1 MGRDNLI
8 ARLKGEAEEQ
18 YRIFNQK
25 FVLTNRN
32 VMLGVKVPRM
42 RSIAREIA
50 GGDWEDFLRG
60 YGFSAGTAVGNMGTT
75 EAGGAERMP
84 KGAEIVSAD
93 TAVGTGAAVKTAEI
107 AGQPSREE
115 LCSTIF
121 FEEVMII
128 GMVIDLINVEPARRL
143 SLVEQFVPLIDNWAV
158 CDVFCG
164 GAKWV
169 GEPGRGPKSCNK
181 VPLEQMWEFLQ
192 RYLFPDMRECHLQGE
207 SAGKNLQRKCSGAN
221 PQGSM
226 EFEIRFGVVMLMSY
240 FLTEE
245 YIGRV
250 LLQMEKVRKGD
261 YYVDMA
267 VAWCLATA
275 RAKFD
280 ERTQEF
286 VRNACLTPSVIKKY
300 EQKVR
305 DSLRVKKGAEL
316 R

>member
-8 ARLKGEAEEQ
+8 ARLMGEAEEQ
-18 YRIFNQK
+18 YRIFNRK

-32 VMLGVKVPRM
+32 EMLGVKVPKM

-50 GGDWEDFLRG
+50 GDDWEDFMRG
-60 YGFSAGTAVGNMGTT
+60 YGFCVETEAGSAERTAATGTAVQ
-75 EAGGAERMP
+75 
-84 KGAEIVSAD
+84 V
-93 TAVGTGAAVKTAEI
+93 
-107 AGQPSREE
+107 AGQQCREE
-115 LCSTIF
+115 LCRTIF

-128 GMVIDLINVEPARRL
+128 GMVIDLINVEPERRL

-158 CDVFCG
+158 CAVFCG

-181 VPLEQMWEFLQ
+181 VPLEQMWKFLQ
-192 RYLFPDMRECHLQGE
+192 RYLQ
-207 SAGKNLQRKCSGAN
+207 SS
-221 PQGSM
+221 S

-245 YIGRV
+245 FVGKV

-286 VRNACLTPSVIKKY
+286 VRNATLTPSVIKKY

-305 DSLRVKKGAEL
+305 DSLRVKKI
-316 R
+316 

>member
-8 ARLKGEAEEQ
+8 ERLKREAEEQ

-32 VMLGVKVPRM
+32 VMLGVKVPKM

-50 GGDWEDFLRG
+50 AGDWEGFLRG
-60 YGFSAGTAVGNMGTT
+60 YGFGVAEDWCFVTGCGARERDSRNAQ
-75 EAGGAERMP
+75 GGIPERC
-84 KGAEIVSAD
+84 
-93 TAVGTGAAVKTAEI
+93 
-107 AGQPSREE
+107 R
-115 LCSTIF
+115 TIF

-128 GMVIDLINVEPARRL
+128 GMVIDLINVPPSVRL
-143 SLVEQFVPLIDNWAV
+143 ALVAQFVPLIDNWAV

-169 GEPGRGPKSCNK
+169 GEPGRGPKACNR
-181 VPLEQMWEFLQ
+181 VPLEQVWEFLQ
-192 RYLFPDMRECHLQGE
+192 RYLFPDVEECHPQVESSGTGHRREYGGE
-207 SAGKNLQRKCSGAN
+207 N
-221 PQGSM
+221 PQGCS

-240 FLTEE
+240 FLVPE
-245 YIGRV
+245 YIGKVFEV
-250 LLQMEKVRKGD
+250 LSRVRKGD

-280 ERTQEF
+280 AQTQAF
-286 VRNACLTPSVIKKY
+286 VAGAGLPAGVLKKY

-305 DSLRVKKGAEL
+305 DSLIMRKRGSS

>member
-1 MGRDNLI
+1 MI

-60 YGFSAGTAVGNMGTT
+60 YGFSAGTAVGNMGAT

-93 TAVGTGAAVKTAEI
+93 TAAGTGAAVKTAEI

-115 LCSTIF
+115 LCRTIF

-192 RYLFPDMRECHLQGE
+192 RYL
-207 SAGKNLQRKCSGAN
+207 
-221 PQGSM
+221 QGSA

-245 YIGRV
+245 YIERV

-286 VRNACLTPSVIKKY
+286 VRNATLTPSVIKKY

>member
-25 FVLTNRN
+25 FVLTNKN

-50 GGDWEDFLRG
+50 GGDWEDFLMG
-60 YGFSAGTAVGNMGTT
+60 YGFCVGGPGTDAENGAV
-75 EAGGAERMP
+75 
-84 KGAEIVSAD
+84 S
-93 TAVGTGAAVKTAEI
+93 GAASVVKTAKFEK
-107 AGQPSREE
+107 QRERQQQREE
-115 LCSTIF
+115 LCRTIF

-128 GMVIDLINVEPARRL
+128 GMVIDLINVEPVRRL

-192 RYLFPDMRECHLQGE
+192 RYLFPDMRECHIQSE
-207 SAGKNLQRKCSGAN
+207 SVGKNLQRKCSGAN

-245 YIGRV
+245 YIGKV

-286 VRNACLTPSVIKKY
+286 VRNATLTPSVIKKY

-305 DSLRVKKGAEL
+305 DSLRVKKGTKL

>member
-25 FVLTNRN
+25 FVLTNKN

-42 RSIAREIA
+42 RSIAMEIA
-50 GGDWEDFLRG
+50 GGDWEDFLMG
-60 YGFSAGTAVGNMGTT
+60 YGFCVGGPGTDAENGAVS
-75 EAGGAERMP
+75 EAAS
-84 KGAEIVSAD
+84 V
-93 TAVGTGAAVKTAEI
+93 VKTAKFEK
-107 AGQPSREE
+107 QRERQQQREE
-115 LCSTIF
+115 LCRTIF

-128 GMVIDLINVEPARRL
+128 GMVIDLINVEPVRRL

-192 RYLFPDMRECHLQGE
+192 RYLFPDMRECHIQSE

-245 YIGRV
+245 YIGKV

-286 VRNACLTPSVIKKY
+286 VRNATLTPSVIKKY

-305 DSLRVKKGAEL
+305 DSLRVKKI
-316 R
+316 

>member
-8 ARLKGEAEEQ
+8 ERLKREAEEQ

-32 VMLGVKVPRM
+32 VMLGVKVPKM
-42 RSIAREIA
+42 RSIARKIA
-50 GGDWEDFLRG
+50 AGDWEGFLAG
-60 YGFSAGTAVGNMGTT
+60 YGFGVGN
-75 EAGGAERMP
+75 
-84 KGAEIVSAD
+84 
-93 TAVGTGAAVKTAEI
+93 AVQMAEI
-107 AGQPSREE
+107 AEQPNRDER
-115 LCSTIF
+115 CRTIF

-128 GMVIDLINVEPARRL
+128 GMVIDLINVPPSVRL
-143 SLVEQFVPLIDNWAV
+143 VLVAQFVPLIDNWAV

-169 GEPGRGPKSCNK
+169 GEPGRGPKACNR
-181 VPLEQMWEFLQ
+181 VPLEQVWEFLQ
-192 RYLFPDMRECHLQGE
+192 RYLFPDVEECH
-207 SAGKNLQRKCSGAN
+207 
-221 PQGSM
+221 PQGSS

-240 FLTEE
+240 FLVPE
-245 YIGRV
+245 YIGKVFEVLARV
-250 LLQMEKVRKGD
+250 RQGD

-280 ERTQEF
+280 AQTQAF
-286 VRNACLTPSVIKKY
+286 VAGAGLPAGVLKKY

-305 DSLRVKKGAEL
+305 DSLIMRKRGSS

>member
-8 ARLKGEAEEQ
+8 ERLKREAEEQ

-32 VMLGVKVPRM
+32 VMLGVKVPKM
-42 RSIAREIA
+42 RSIARKIA
-50 GGDWEDFLRG
+50 AGDWEGFLAG
-60 YGFSAGTAVGNMGTT
+60 YGFGVGN
-75 EAGGAERMP
+75 
-84 KGAEIVSAD
+84 
-93 TAVGTGAAVKTAEI
+93 AVQMAEI
-107 AGQPSREE
+107 AEQLNRDER
-115 LCSTIF
+115 CRTIF

-128 GMVIDLINVEPARRL
+128 GMVIDLINVPPSVRL
-143 SLVEQFVPLIDNWAV
+143 ALVAQFVPLIDNWAV

-169 GEPGRGPKSCNK
+169 GEPGRGPKACNR
-181 VPLEQMWEFLQ
+181 VPLEQVWEFLQ
-192 RYLFPDMRECHLQGE
+192 RYLFG
-207 SAGKNLQRKCSGAN
+207 SASEPASG
-221 PQGSM
+221 SS

-240 FLTEE
+240 FLVPE
-245 YIGRV
+245 YIGKVFEV
-250 LLQMEKVRKGD
+250 LSRVRKGD

-280 ERTQEF
+280 AQTQAF
-286 VRNACLTPSVIKKY
+286 VAGAGLPAGVLKKY

-305 DSLRVKKGAEL
+305 DSLIMRKRGSS

>member
-25 FVLTNRN
+25 FVLTNKN

-50 GGDWEDFLRG
+50 GGDWEDFLMG
-60 YGFSAGTAVGNMGTT
+60 YGFCVEGPGTD
-75 EAGGAERMP
+75 AEN
-84 KGAEIVSAD
+84 
-93 TAVGTGAAVKTAEI
+93 GAASEATSGATSASGSVVKTAKFEK
-107 AGQPSREE
+107 QRERQQQREE
-115 LCSTIF
+115 LCRTIF

-128 GMVIDLINVEPARRL
+128 GMVIDLINVEPVRRL

-181 VPLEQMWEFLQ
+181 IPLEQMWEFLQ
-192 RYLFPDMRECHLQGE
+192 RYLFPDMRECHIQSE

-245 YIGRV
+245 YIGKV

-286 VRNACLTPSVIKKY
+286 VRNATLTPSVIKKY

-305 DSLRVKKGAEL
+305 DSLRVKKGTKL

>member
-8 ARLKGEAEEQ
+8 ERLKREAEEQ

-32 VMLGVKVPRM
+32 VMLGVKVPKM
-42 RSIAREIA
+42 RSIARKIA
-50 GGDWEDFLRG
+50 AGDWEGFLAG
-60 YGFSAGTAVGNMGTT
+60 YGFGVGN
-75 EAGGAERMP
+75 
-84 KGAEIVSAD
+84 
-93 TAVGTGAAVKTAEI
+93 AVQMAEI
-107 AGQPSREE
+107 AEQLNRDER
-115 LCSTIF
+115 CRTIF

-128 GMVIDLINVEPARRL
+128 GMVIDLINVPPSVRL
-143 SLVEQFVPLIDNWAV
+143 ALVAQFVPLIDNWAV

-169 GEPGRGPKSCNK
+169 GEPGRGPKACNR
-181 VPLEQMWEFLQ
+181 VPLEQVWEFLQ
-192 RYLFPDMRECHLQGE
+192 RYLFPDVEECHPQVESSGTGHRREYGGE
-207 SAGKNLQRKCSGAN
+207 N
-221 PQGSM
+221 PQGCS

-240 FLTEE
+240 FLVPE
-245 YIGRV
+245 YIGKVFEV
-250 LLQMEKVRKGD
+250 LSRVRKGD

-280 ERTQEF
+280 AQTQAF
-286 VRNACLTPSVIKKY
+286 VAGAGLPAGVLKKY

-305 DSLRVKKGAEL
+305 DSLIMRKRGSS

>member
-8 ARLKGEAEEQ
+8 ERLKREAEEQ

-32 VMLGVKVPRM
+32 VMLGVKVPKM

-50 GGDWEDFLRG
+50 AGDWEGFLRG
-60 YGFSAGTAVGNMGTT
+60 YGFGVAEDWCFVTGCGARERDSRNAQ
-75 EAGGAERMP
+75 GGIPERC
-84 KGAEIVSAD
+84 
-93 TAVGTGAAVKTAEI
+93 
-107 AGQPSREE
+107 R
-115 LCSTIF
+115 TIF

-128 GMVIDLINVEPARRL
+128 GMVIDLINVPPSVRL
-143 SLVEQFVPLIDNWAV
+143 ALVAQFVPLIDNWAV

-169 GEPGRGPKSCNK
+169 GEPGRGPKACNR
-181 VPLEQMWEFLQ
+181 VPLEQVWEFLQ
-192 RYLFPDMRECHLQGE
+192 RYLFG
-207 SAGKNLQRKCSGAN
+207 SASEPASG
-221 PQGSM
+221 SS

-240 FLTEE
+240 FLVPE
-245 YIGRV
+245 YVGRV
-250 LLQMEKVRKGD
+250 FEVLARVRKGD

-280 ERTQEF
+280 AQTQAF
-286 VRNACLTPSVIKKY
+286 VAGAGLPAGVLKKY

-305 DSLRVKKGAEL
+305 DSLIMRKRGSS

>member
-25 FVLTNRN
+25 FVLTNKN

-50 GGDWEDFLRG
+50 GGDWEDFLMR
-60 YGFSAGTAVGNMGTT
+60 YGFCVGGPGTD
-75 EAGGAERMP
+75 AEN
-84 KGAEIVSAD
+84 
-93 TAVGTGAAVKTAEI
+93 GAASETASGAASASASEVQ
-107 AGQPSREE
+107 AARFEEQRERQQQREE
-115 LCSTIF
+115 LCRTIF

-128 GMVIDLINVEPARRL
+128 GMVIDLINVEPVRRL

-169 GEPGRGPKSCNK
+169 GEPGRGPKSCTK
-181 VPLEQMWEFLQ
+181 IPLEQMWEFLQ
-192 RYLFPDMRECHLQGE
+192 RYLQ
-207 SAGKNLQRKCSGAN
+207 SS
-221 PQGSM
+221 S

-245 YIGRV
+245 YIGKV

-267 VAWCLATA
+267 MAWCLATA

-286 VRNACLTPSVIKKY
+286 VRNATLTPSVIKKY

-305 DSLRVKKGAEL
+305 DSLRVKKGTKL

>member
-1 MGRDNLI
+1 MGRDYLI

-60 YGFSAGTAVGNMGTT
+60 YGFSAGTAVGNMGAT

-115 LCSTIF
+115 LCRTIF

-192 RYLFPDMRECHLQGE
+192 RYL
-207 SAGKNLQRKCSGAN
+207 
-221 PQGSM
+221 QGSA

-286 VRNACLTPSVIKKY
+286 VRNATLTPSVIKKY

>member
-8 ARLKGEAEEQ
+8 ARLMGEAEEQ
-18 YRIFNQK
+18 YRIFNRK

-32 VMLGVKVPRM
+32 EMLGVKVPKM

-50 GGDWEDFLRG
+50 GDDWEDFMRG
-60 YGFSAGTAVGNMGTT
+60 YGFCVGTT
-75 EAGGAERMP
+75 MQG
-84 KGAEIVSAD
+84 
-93 TAVGTGAAVKTAEI
+93 
-107 AGQPSREE
+107 AGQSRREE
-115 LCSTIF
+115 LCRTIF

-143 SLVEQFVPLIDNWAV
+143 SLVEQYVPLIDNWAV

-181 VPLEQMWEFLQ
+181 VPLEQMWKFLQ
-192 RYLFPDMRECHLQGE
+192 RYLQ
-207 SAGKNLQRKCSGAN
+207 SS
-221 PQGSM
+221 S

-245 YIGRV
+245 YVGKV

-286 VRNACLTPSVIKKY
+286 VRNATLTPSVIKKY

-305 DSLRVKKGAEL
+305 DSLRVKKI
-316 R
+316 

>member
-1 MGRDNLI
+1 MKRDILI
-8 ARLKGEAEEQ
+8 ARLRSEAEEQ

-32 VMLGVKVPRM
+32 VMLGVKVPKM
-42 RSIAREIA
+42 RAIAREIA
-50 GGDWEDFLRG
+50 CGDWKGFLEG
-60 YGFSAGTAVGNMGTT
+60 YGFCGAG
-75 EAGGAERMP
+75 
-84 KGAEIVSAD
+84 
-93 TAVGTGAAVKTAEI
+93 
-107 AGQPSREE
+107 E
-115 LCSTIF
+115 LCHNIF

-128 GMVIDLINVEPARRL
+128 GMVIDLINVPPSVRL
-143 SLVEQFVPLIDNWAV
+143 ALVAQFVPLIDNWAV

-169 GEPGRGPKSCNK
+169 GEPGRGPKACNR
-181 VPLEQMWEFLQ
+181 VPLEQVWEFLQ
-192 RYLFPDMRECHLQGE
+192 RYLFG
-207 SAGKNLQRKCSGAN
+207 SASEPASG
-221 PQGSM
+221 SS

-240 FLTEE
+240 FLVPE
-245 YIGRV
+245 YVGKVFEVIG
-250 LLQMEKVRKGD
+250 KVRKGD

-280 ERTQEF
+280 AQTQAF
-286 VRNACLTPSVIKKY
+286 VAGAGLPAGVLKKY

-305 DSLRVKKGAEL
+305 DSLIMRKRGSS

>member
-8 ARLKGEAEEQ
+8 ERLKREAEEQ

-32 VMLGVKVPRM
+32 VMLGVKVPKM
-42 RSIAREIA
+42 RSIAREITA
-50 GGDWEDFLRG
+50 GDWEGFLEG
-60 YGFSAGTAVGNMGTT
+60 YGFGVGN
-75 EAGGAERMP
+75 
-84 KGAEIVSAD
+84 
-93 TAVGTGAAVKTAEI
+93 AVQMAEI
-107 AGQPSREE
+107 AEQLNRDER
-115 LCSTIF
+115 CRTIF

-128 GMVIDLINVEPARRL
+128 GMVIDLINVPPSVRL
-143 SLVEQFVPLIDNWAV
+143 ALVEQFVPLIDNWAV

-169 GEPGRGPKSCNK
+169 GEPGRGPKACNR
-181 VPLEQMWEFLQ
+181 VPLEQVWEFLQ
-192 RYLFPDMRECHLQGE
+192 RYLFPDVEECHPQVESSGTGHRREYGGE
-207 SAGKNLQRKCSGAN
+207 N
-221 PQGSM
+221 PQGCS

-240 FLTEE
+240 FLVPE
-245 YIGRV
+245 YVGKVFEV
-250 LLQMEKVRKGD
+250 LARVRKGD

-280 ERTQEF
+280 AQTQAF
-286 VRNACLTPSVIKKY
+286 VAGAGLPAGVLKKY

-305 DSLRVKKGAEL
+305 DSLIMRKRGSS

>member
-8 ARLKGEAEEQ
+8 ERLKREAEEQ

-25 FVLTNRN
+25 FVLTNKN
-32 VMLGVKVPRM
+32 VMLGVKVPKM

-50 GGDWEDFLRG
+50 GGDWEGFLAG
-60 YGFSAGTAVGNMGTT
+60 YGVGVGN
-75 EAGGAERMP
+75 E
-84 KGAEIVSAD
+84 VQ
-93 TAVGTGAAVKTAEI
+93 TAEI
-107 AGQPSREE
+107 AEQPNRDER
-115 LCSTIF
+115 CRTIF

-128 GMVIDLINVEPARRL
+128 GMVIDLINVPPSVRL
-143 SLVEQFVPLIDNWAV
+143 ALVEQFVPLIDNWAV

-169 GEPGRGPKSCNK
+169 GEPGKGPKSRNR
-181 VPLEQMWEFLQ
+181 VPLEQVWEFLQ
-192 RYLFPDMRECHLQGE
+192 RYLFPDVEECHSQVE
-207 SAGKNLQRKCSGAN
+207 CSGTGHHREYGGEN
-221 PQGSM
+221 PQGSS

-240 FLTEE
+240 FLVPE
-245 YIGRV
+245 YVGKVFEAIG
-250 LLQMEKVRKGD
+250 KVRKGD

-275 RAKFD
+275 RTKFD
-280 ERTQEF
+280 AQTQAF
-286 VRNACLTPSVIKKY
+286 VAGAGLPAGVIKKY

-305 DSLRVKKGAEL
+305 DSLIMRKRGSS

>member
-8 ARLKGEAEEQ
+8 ERLKREAEEQ

-32 VMLGVKVPRM
+32 VMLGVKVPKM

-50 GGDWEDFLRG
+50 AGDWEGFLAG
-60 YGFSAGTAVGNMGTT
+60 YGFRI
-75 EAGGAERMP
+75 AGGGCVTERC
-84 KGAEIVSAD
+84 
-93 TAVGTGAAVKTAEI
+93 
-107 AGQPSREE
+107 R
-115 LCSTIF
+115 TIF

-128 GMVIDLINVEPARRL
+128 GMVIDLINVPPSVRL
-143 SLVEQFVPLIDNWAV
+143 ALVEQFVPLIDNWAV

-169 GEPGRGPKSCNK
+169 GEPGRGPKACNR
-181 VPLEQMWEFLQ
+181 VPLEQVWEFLQ
-192 RYLFPDMRECHLQGE
+192 RYLFG
-207 SAGKNLQRKCSGAN
+207 SASEPASGCS
-221 PQGSM
+221 

-240 FLTEE
+240 FLVPE
-245 YIGRV
+245 YVGKVFEV
-250 LLQMEKVRKGD
+250 LARVRKGD

-280 ERTQEF
+280 AQTQVF
-286 VRNACLTPSVIKKY
+286 VAGAGLPAGVLKKY

-305 DSLRVKKGAEL
+305 DSLIMRKRGSS

>member
-25 FVLTNRN
+25 FVLTNKN

-50 GGDWEDFLRG
+50 GGDWEDFLMG
-60 YGFSAGTAVGNMGTT
+60 YGFCVEGPGTD
-75 EAGGAERMP
+75 AEN
-84 KGAEIVSAD
+84 
-93 TAVGTGAAVKTAEI
+93 GAASEATSGATYASGSVVKTAKFEK
-107 AGQPSREE
+107 QRERQQQREE
-115 LCSTIF
+115 LCRTIF

-128 GMVIDLINVEPARRL
+128 GMVIDLINVEPVRRL

-181 VPLEQMWEFLQ
+181 IPLEQMWEFLQ
-192 RYLFPDMRECHLQGE
+192 RYLFPDMRECHIQSE

-245 YIGRV
+245 YIGKV

-286 VRNACLTPSVIKKY
+286 LRNATLTPSVIKKY

-305 DSLRVKKGAEL
+305 DSLRVKKGTKL

>member
-25 FVLTNRN
+25 FVLTNKN

-50 GGDWEDFLRG
+50 GGDWEDFLMG
-60 YGFSAGTAVGNMGTT
+60 YGFCVGGPGTDAENGATSEAASASGSVVQTAKF
-75 EAGGAERMP
+75 EKQRER
-84 KGAEIVSAD
+84 
-93 TAVGTGAAVKTAEI
+93 
-107 AGQPSREE
+107 QQQREE
-115 LCSTIF
+115 LCRTIF

-128 GMVIDLINVEPARRL
+128 GMVIDLINVEPVRRL
-143 SLVEQFVPLIDNWAV
+143 ALVEQFVPLIDNWAV

-181 VPLEQMWEFLQ
+181 IPLEQMWEFLL
-192 RYLFPDMRECHLQGE
+192 RYLQ
-207 SAGKNLQRKCSGAN
+207 SS
-221 PQGSM
+221 S

-245 YIGRV
+245 YIGKV

-305 DSLRVKKGAEL
+305 DSLRVRGAKKQF
-316 R
+316 

>member
-8 ARLKGEAEEQ
+8 ERLKREAEEQ

-32 VMLGVKVPRM
+32 VMLGVKVPKM

-50 GGDWEDFLRG
+50 AGDWEDFLAG
-60 YGFSAGTAVGNMGTT
+60 YGFGVGNEVQM
-75 EAGGAERMP
+75 
-84 KGAEIVSAD
+84 
-93 TAVGTGAAVKTAEI
+93 AEI
-107 AGQPSREE
+107 AEQPNRDER
-115 LCSTIF
+115 CRTIF

-128 GMVIDLINVEPARRL
+128 GMVIDLINVPPSVRL
-143 SLVEQFVPLIDNWAV
+143 VLVAQFVPLIDNWAV

-169 GEPGRGPKSCNK
+169 GEPGRGPKACNR
-181 VPLEQMWEFLQ
+181 VPLEQVWEFLQ
-192 RYLFPDMRECHLQGE
+192 RYLFPDVEECHPQVE
-207 SAGKNLQRKCSGAN
+207 CSGTGHHREYGGEN
-221 PQGSM
+221 PLGCS

-240 FLTEE
+240 FLVPE
-245 YIGRV
+245 YVGKVFEV
-250 LLQMEKVRKGD
+250 LARVRKGD

-280 ERTQEF
+280 AQTQEF
-286 VRNACLTPSVIKKY
+286 VAGAGLPAGVLKKY

-305 DSLRVKKGAEL
+305 DSLIMRKRGSS

>member
-8 ARLKGEAEEQ
+8 ERLKREAEEQ

-32 VMLGVKVPRM
+32 VMLGVKVPKM
-42 RSIAREIA
+42 RSIAREITA
-50 GGDWEDFLRG
+50 GDWEGFLEG
-60 YGFSAGTAVGNMGTT
+60 YGF
-75 EAGGAERMP
+75 R
-84 KGAEIVSAD
+84 
-93 TAVGTGAAVKTAEI
+93 I
-107 AGQPSREE
+107 AGDGCVTER
-115 LCSTIF
+115 CRTIF

-128 GMVIDLINVEPARRL
+128 GMVIDLINVPPSVRL
-143 SLVEQFVPLIDNWAV
+143 VLVAQFVPLIDNWAV

-169 GEPGRGPKSCNK
+169 GEPGRGPKACNR
-181 VPLEQMWEFLQ
+181 VPLEQVWEFLQ
-192 RYLFPDMRECHLQGE
+192 RYLFG
-207 SAGKNLQRKCSGAN
+207 SASEPASG
-221 PQGSM
+221 SS

-240 FLTEE
+240 FLVPE
-245 YIGRV
+245 YVGKVFEVIG
-250 LLQMEKVRKGD
+250 KVRKGD

-280 ERTQEF
+280 AQTQAF
-286 VRNACLTPSVIKKY
+286 VAGAGLPAGVLKKY

-305 DSLRVKKGAEL
+305 DSLIMRKMGSS

>member
-8 ARLKGEAEEQ
+8 ERLKREAEEQ

-32 VMLGVKVPRM
+32 VMLGVKVPKM

-50 GGDWEDFLRG
+50 DGDWEEFLGR
-60 YGFSAGTAVGNMGTT
+60 YGFG
-75 EAGGAERMP
+75 
-84 KGAEIVSAD
+84 
-93 TAVGTGAAVKTAEI
+93 I
-107 AGQPSREE
+107 AGDGCVLER
-115 LCSTIF
+115 CRTIF

-128 GMVIDLINVEPARRL
+128 GMVIDLINVPPSVRL
-143 SLVEQFVPLIDNWAV
+143 ALVAQFVPLIDNWAV

-169 GEPGRGPKSCNK
+169 GEPGRGPKACNR
-181 VPLEQMWEFLQ
+181 VPLEQVWEFLQ
-192 RYLFPDMRECHLQGE
+192 RYLFPDVEECHPQVESSGTGHRREYGGE
-207 SAGKNLQRKCSGAN
+207 N
-221 PQGSM
+221 PQGCS

-240 FLTEE
+240 FLVPE
-245 YIGRV
+245 YIGKVFEV
-250 LLQMEKVRKGD
+250 LSRVRKGD

-280 ERTQEF
+280 AQTQAF
-286 VRNACLTPSVIKKY
+286 VAGAGLPAGVLKKY

-305 DSLRVKKGAEL
+305 DSLIMRKRGSS

>member
-8 ARLKGEAEEQ
+8 ERLKREAEEQ

-32 VMLGVKVPRM
+32 VMLGVKVPKM

-50 GGDWEDFLRG
+50 GGDWEGFLSG
-60 YGFSAGTAVGNMGTT
+60 YGFGVGN
-75 EAGGAERMP
+75 E
-84 KGAEIVSAD
+84 VQ
-93 TAVGTGAAVKTAEI
+93 TAEI
-107 AGQPSREE
+107 AEQPNSDECCR
-115 LCSTIF
+115 SIF

-128 GMVIDLINVEPARRL
+128 GMVIDLINVPPSVRL
-143 SLVEQFVPLIDNWAV
+143 VLVAQFVPLIDNWAV

-169 GEPGRGPKSCNK
+169 GEPGRGPKACNR
-181 VPLEQMWEFLQ
+181 VPLEQVWEFLQ
-192 RYLFPDMRECHLQGE
+192 RYLFPDVEECHSQVESSGTGHRREYGGE
-207 SAGKNLQRKCSGAN
+207 N
-221 PQGSM
+221 PQGSS

-240 FLTEE
+240 FLVPE
-245 YIGRV
+245 YVGKVFEVIG
-250 LLQMEKVRKGD
+250 KVRKGD

-275 RAKFD
+275 RAKFAPQ
-280 ERTQEF
+280 TQAF
-286 VRNACLTPSVIKKY
+286 VAGAGLPAGVLKKY

-305 DSLRVKKGAEL
+305 DSLIMRKRGSS